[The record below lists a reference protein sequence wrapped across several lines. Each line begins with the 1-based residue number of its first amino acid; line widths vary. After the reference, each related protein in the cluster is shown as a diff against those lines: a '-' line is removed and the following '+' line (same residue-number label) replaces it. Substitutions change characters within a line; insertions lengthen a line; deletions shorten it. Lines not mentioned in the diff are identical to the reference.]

1 MAEVITALKNRGK
14 IVKGVGKMIL
24 NLGIANKYPIKMME
38 AKKKSYELRIYRLD
52 FTGKYPE
59 PPELCKM
66 REK

>member
-1 MAEVITALKNRGK
+1 
-14 IVKGVGKMIL
+14 VKGVGKMIL
-24 NLGIANKYPIKMME
+24 NLGIANKYPMKMME

-52 FTGKYPE
+52 FTGKYSE